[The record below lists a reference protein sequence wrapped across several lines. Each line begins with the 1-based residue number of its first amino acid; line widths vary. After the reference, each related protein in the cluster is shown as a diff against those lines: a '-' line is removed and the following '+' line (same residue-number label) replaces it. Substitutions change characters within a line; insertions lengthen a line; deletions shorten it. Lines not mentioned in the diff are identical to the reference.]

1 MESKMTAKNFH
12 PIWIFTVNVV
22 VFFNFFHSQRIR
34 TNEHEKGRPCL
45 WTMFSLSNNVIW
57 NYKQHSNRSG
67 TNVDKNKDG
76 FRSRCWLDRP
86 SHTLRLFIQYIKQ
99 NICIQ
104 SQNKTSILFFHSITQ
119 AKFIPKCQVFIETC
133 SSPFYVREFDKSFD
147 LSLRQVNHPD
157 FIRKS
162 KFISPMKPERK
173 DNWKINVLKSD
184 TISLKGVYRFLYLKP
199 MHLIACGKRTY
210 GFWPLGCTHFID
222 IL

>member
-22 VFFNFFHSQRIR
+22 VFFKLFSFTAN
-34 TNEHEKGRPCL
+34 TNK
-45 WTMFSLSNNVIW
+45 WTRKRETVSLDNVLSNNVIW
-57 NYKQHSNRSG
+57 HYKPQQYQQR

-76 FRSRCWLDRP
+76 SRSRCWLDRP

-104 SQNKTSILFFHSITQ
+104 SQNKTSILFFYSITQ
-119 AKFIPKCQVFIETC
+119 GKFIPKCQVFIETC

-222 IL
+222 ML

>member
-1 MESKMTAKNFH
+1 MNTKKGDR
-12 PIWIFTVNVV
+12 
-22 VFFNFFHSQRIR
+22 VFGQ
-34 TNEHEKGRPCL
+34 C
-45 WTMFSLSNNVIW
+45 SLSNNVIW
-57 NYKQHSNRSG
+57 HYKPQQYQQR

-76 FRSRCWLDRP
+76 SRSRCWLDRP

-104 SQNKTSILFFHSITQ
+104 SQNKTSILFFYSITQ

-199 MHLIACGKRTY
+199 RHLIACGKRTY